1 MRERIKGRLR
11 RDITTYGRMAVAFAA
26 TMLAMNVLIGHT
38 CTFRLMAGIP
48 CPWCGITRATALLLT
63 GHFSDSWQMHPMAVF
78 YILLGLLFLV
88 YRYVGRLGAVFWIS
102 LAAVFAATVVVYIV
116 RFPEMFP
123 GSPPFRYDPENLFAR
138 LFLRTI
144 N

>member
-38 CTFRLMAGIP
+38 CTFRLVAGIP

-78 YILLGLLFLV
+78 YILLVALLIGLLGLL
-88 YRYVGRLGAVFWIS
+88 GLLIGLLCLIRLLAVRIVIVLAHTITS
-102 LAAVFAATVVVYIV
+102 L
-116 RFPEMFP
+116 
-123 GSPPFRYDPENLFAR
+123 
-138 LFLRTI
+138 
-144 N
+144 